1 MKHTV
6 STDKAPAAIGPYS
19 QAILFGNLVFC
30 AGQIGAD
37 PKTNNLIGE
46 DIKIQTEQAFKNL
59 ENVLQAAKSSLT
71 KVLKVNVYLKNMT
84 DFSAMNEVYAT
95 FFKEPYPARATVE
108 VAKLPKGARIEIEC
122 IAYTDKEE
130 DCDGNCSCC

>member
-95 FFKEPYPARATVE
+95 FFEEPYPARATVE